1 MKETEFHAFLDRISD
16 QWIAR
21 DFVSWADHV
30 SQPFST
36 ITLTG
41 QLNNEGLASLRENWD
56 LYCQNLGVLKIIRI
70 IRKVIMIEA
79 SEEDTLISTYQ
90 T

>member
-1 MKETEFHAFLDRISD
+1 MKETEFHTFLDRISD

-21 DFVSWADHV
+21 DFVSWADHD

-41 QLNNEGLASLRENWD
+41 QLNNEGLASLREDWD
-56 LYCQNLGVLKIIRI
+56 LYCQNLGVLKI